1 MKENVTVELYS
12 TQYRKNDIQMYVR
25 KSEYISEVLCTVEL
39 RLQHSFVNG
48 ISSTSIRYVSSDLC
62 SVGSASL
69 EEFNNTTLPIL
80 LEDYIVDRIKCYSRT
95 ESFVLSDFAKTNGI
109 PIHRYYDELMKRNSI
124 NTTSLIPAEVILK
137 LMNIGSNVNYVSS
150 RHALYNSPH
159 LYLDALSVAGL
170 NRYFKFEETMMNLG
184 KEQTLK
190 SLLSMPASVE
200 LTDNLYK
207 VQKNLLDEITSLT
220 VGFLIDVLD
229 GKVDLDKT
237 QSASP
242 YVKVI
247 LNKLQSKIPD
257 KAELLEKLHS
267 WLDTNTTLFDV
278 VTSLLGTSYSD
289 IKEDW
294 FIPVVTTRSNRN
306 GTKTI
311 SPALLV
317 KEDMRRDLEKLRVG
331 SII

>member
-25 KSEYISEVLCTVEL
+25 KSECISEVLCIVEL

-48 ISSTSIRYVSSDLC
+48 ISNTSIRYASSDLC

-69 EEFNNTTLPIL
+69 EDFNSKVLYTL

-109 PIHRYYDELMKRNSI
+109 PVHRYYDELMKRNDI
-124 NTTSLIPAEVILK
+124 NATSLLDAEVILK
-137 LMNIGSNVNYVSS
+137 LMNIGSNANYVSS
-150 RHALYNSPH
+150 RHELYNSQH

-170 NRYFKFEETMMNLG
+170 NRYFKFEETMITLG

-190 SLLSMPASVE
+190 SLINMPASDE
-200 LTDNLYK
+200 LTNNLHK
-207 VQKNLLDEITSLT
+207 VQKSLLAEITSLT
-220 VGFLIDVLD
+220 VGLLIDVME
-229 GKVDLDKT
+229 GKVNLDKT

-247 LNKLQSKIPD
+247 LDKLQNKIQD
-257 KAELLEKLHS
+257 KSELLEKLHS

-278 VTSLLGTSYSD
+278 VTSILGTAYSD

-294 FIPVVTTRSNRN
+294 FIPVVTTRRDRN
-306 GTKTI
+306 GTKII

-317 KEDMRRDLEKLRVG
+317 KEDVRRDLEKLRIG